1 MREGTV
7 SFLRTVSEDE
17 AEGDVAAMF
26 AADIEHNGY
35 LPNYSRLF
43 SLHPKAYVA
52 WAGLIL
58 SIRGEMDRKRYEL
71 ATLGAARELRSTYC
85 SLAHGSILEERFLP
99 ADDVT
104 LIAQGRSSEVLDD
117 AETLVVEFAGK
128 VAQDATSIEEADIDR
143 LRRAGL
149 SDRDIFDLVL
159 AVAARSFFT
168 KVLDA
173 TGTLA
178 DVEYTEMSADL
189 REALTVGRPIAAS

>member
-1 MREGTV
+1 
-7 SFLRTVSEDE
+7 LRTVGEDE
-17 AEGDVAAMF
+17 AEGDVAEMY

-43 SLHPKAYVA
+43 SLHPGAYVA
-52 WAGLIL
+52 WAGLIV

-71 ATLGAARELRSTYC
+71 ATLGAAKQLRSYC
-85 SLAHGSILEERFLP
+85 SLAHGSILEDRFYP
-99 ADDVT
+99 AEDVT
-104 LIAQGRSSEVLDD
+104 LIAQGRVSEVLDD
-117 AETLVVEFAGK
+117 TETLVMEFAGK
-128 VAQDATSIEEADIDR
+128 VAQDATMIDEADIDR
-143 LRRAGL
+143 LRQAGL

-178 DVEYTEMSADL
+178 DVEYTDMSPHL

>member
-1 MREGTV
+1 V

-17 AEGDVAAMF
+17 AEGDVAAMY

-35 LPNYSRLF
+35 LPNYSELF
-43 SLHPKAYVA
+43 SLHPQAYRA

-71 ATLGAARELRSTYC
+71 ATLGAARQLRSTYC

-104 LIAQGRSSEVLDD
+104 LIAQGRASGVLDET
-117 AETLVVEFAGK
+117 ETLVVEFAGK
-128 VAQDATSIEEADIDR
+128 VAQDATSIDETDIDR

-149 SDRDIFDLVL
+149 SDRDIFDVVL

-178 DVEYTEMSADL
+178 DVEYGEMSLDL

>member
-1 MREGTV
+1 V

-17 AEGDVAAMF
+17 AEGDVAAMY

-35 LPNYSRLF
+35 LPNYSSLF
-43 SLHPKAYVA
+43 SLHPNAYLA
-52 WAGLIL
+52 WSKLIL
-58 SIRGEMDRKRYEL
+58 SIRGEMDRRRYEL

-85 SLAHGSILEERFLP
+85 ALAHGSILEGRFFP
-99 ADDVT
+99 AEDVT
-104 LIAQGRSSEVLDD
+104 LIAQGRVSEVLDET
-117 AETLVVEFAGK
+117 ETLVVEFAGK
-128 VAQDATSIEEADIDR
+128 VAKDATSIEEADIDR
-143 LRRAGL
+143 LRQAGL